1 MINIDCTINDPVDV
15 RCGGP
20 EYLGFDFNVRK
31 EDSKEI
37 DTKKKNIRS
46 TFKYLKKIYRG

>member
-1 MINIDCTINDPVDV
+1 MEGNMIDIVRIGVDCTINDPVDV

-31 EDSKEI
+31 EDSKEMLNFI
-37 DTKKKNIRS
+37 KVECFT
-46 TFKYLKKIYRG
+46 